1 MAAVSDAVRFVVLH
15 KLGGMYIDADIL
27 VLRDLQPFYMHE
39 FAYRWSKLDEFNTA
53 ILRLYPQSIISSIL
67 IDLAQRNQS
76 PSVFFPDSIR
86 SYLYPITLNRFP
98 SAFFDPLWL
107 PADDADRK
115 TSKIWKLRNDTKSI
129 FESVFHNQ
137 SELSKQGR
145 NVFNGAFAFHW
156 HSLHKAG
163 IYQQGSFLYQWNQFL
178 ESQLLE
184 NIPV

>member
-27 VLRDLQPFYMHE
+27 LLRDLQPFYTHE

-53 ILRLYPQSIISSIL
+53 ILRLDPQSTISSVL
-67 IDLAQRNQS
+67 IDLAHRNQT
-76 PSVFFPDSIR
+76 PSIFYPLSIR
-86 SYLYPITLNRFP
+86 SYLSPITLNRLP
-98 SAFFDPLWL
+98 CAFFDPLWL
-107 PADDADRK
+107 AADDADRK
-115 TSKIWKLRNDTKSI
+115 TSRIWQFKNKTQHV
-129 FESVFHNQ
+129 FEAVFHKQ

-156 HSLHKAG
+156 HALHRAG
-163 IYQQGSFLYQWNQFL
+163 IFEQGSFLHQWNQFL

-184 NIPV
+184 NI